1 MKWNVSNVQERG
13 QRRLEWEGVS
23 SVRVGLHEA
32 LMWEHSCSEQ
42 GSGHKEK
49 DSTWQV
55 QSMADSGH
63 GCMQWGK
70 VDGMVVWIGG
80 SMCCRCIVWWTGAN
94 KCSSSCCTCIINA
107 LMCACACKLHLK
119 NQSAIYGVQRNW
131 PLGSLHYSFS
141 VRWLLGSG
149 LLQSSGSTAFS
160 PLPCSSNMQPPDSLL
175 WLDWQERKGQPAW
188 HTQWDE
194 NKGRDDCRPQSG
206 LSVTGWLRWK
216 DKLENKHKQIF
227 GITIRSHF
235 TY

>member
-32 LMWEHSCSEQ
+32 LMWELSCSEQ

-80 SMCCRCIVWWTGAN
+80 SMVVGVLFGEQEQ
-94 KCSSSCCTCIINA
+94 INVLLPVA
-107 LMCACACKLHLK
+107 LV
-119 NQSAIYGVQRNW
+119 Y
-131 PLGSLHYSFS
+131 
-141 VRWLLGSG
+141 
-149 LLQSSGSTAFS
+149 
-160 PLPCSSNMQPPDSLL
+160 
-175 WLDWQERKGQPAW
+175 
-188 HTQWDE
+188 
-194 NKGRDDCRPQSG
+194 
-206 LSVTGWLRWK
+206 
-216 DKLENKHKQIF
+216 
-227 GITIRSHF
+227 
-235 TY
+235 